1 MGGRV
6 DRLWLE
12 QSTDWLALQN
22 IGDLDDDSYDDGDD
36 YDDEHDKSDDYDN
49 DELGERRL
57 SSD

>member
-1 MGGRV
+1 M
-6 DRLWLE
+6 
-12 QSTDWLALQN
+12 ALQN
-22 IGDLDDDSYDDGDD
+22 IGDIDDDSYDDGDD

>member
-1 MGGRV
+1 M
-6 DRLWLE
+6 E

-36 YDDEHDKSDDYDN
+36 YEDEHDNSDDYDN